1 MPTRILI
8 AEDNP
13 AVRAALNTFLK
24 SSGPWEIVDA
34 ENGEQAV
41 AKAQEFRPNLIIL
54 DLVMPVM
61 DGLNAARQIS
71 KLLPEIPILMHTMHW
86 SAQVEVEAQK
96 VGVRKV
102 ISKADNRLLIST
114 IQQFLTPE
122 SSPELSLSI
131 SAATERLADLAIP
144 NTAPPASVIEACI
157 EACNATAPE
166 KSQAPEKKL

>member
-1 MPTRILI
+1 M
-8 AEDNP
+8 
-13 AVRAALNTFLK
+13 RAALHALLK
-24 SSGPWEIVDA
+24 SAGSWEIVDA
-34 ENGEQAV
+34 ENGVQAV
-41 AKAQEFRPNLIIL
+41 GKAQELRPNLIIL

-71 KLLPEIPILMHTMHW
+71 KVLPEIPILMHTMHW

-122 SSPELSLSI
+122 LSPDSSLSI
-131 SAATERLADLAIP
+131 SATPKKLADLEISRA
-144 NTAPPASVIEACI
+144 APPAPVV
-157 EACNATAPE
+157 EACNATAPD
-166 KSQAPEKKL
+166 KPEMPAAGAKGDGQ